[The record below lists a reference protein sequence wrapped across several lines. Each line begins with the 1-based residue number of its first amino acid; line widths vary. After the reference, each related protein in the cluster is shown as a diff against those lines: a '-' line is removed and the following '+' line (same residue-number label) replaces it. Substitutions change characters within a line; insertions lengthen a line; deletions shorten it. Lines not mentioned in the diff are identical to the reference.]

1 MSIIKTIVCASS
13 FSFFS
18 SLALLPLS
26 SQVHAISELEQGFQA
41 QSKSDLTSAANYFLT
56 AAQAGSSEAQY
67 QLGLLYVQGIG
78 IDSNLV
84 KAKILIQKAA
94 DQGHLLATKWLSLQ
108 TISAATG
115 GEDEDEDPEDDC

>member
-13 FSFFS
+13 FGFFS

-78 IDSNLV
+78 IDSDMGS
-84 KAKILIQKAA
+84 KGSRKEARSSEGSRTASERSS
-94 DQGHLLATKWLSLQ
+94 DS
-108 TISAATG
+108 
-115 GEDEDEDPEDDC
+115 